1 MYISSK
7 FNKVSIELKLT
18 LKFNWGLCNP
28 DLTVVFIDIS
38 CQDVNIVGNN
48 DLMFCNPTL

>member
-18 LKFNWGLCNP
+18 LKFNWGNAIEKYY
-28 DLTVVFIDIS
+28 TVRTILKSYRKILH
-38 CQDVNIVGNN
+38 NENN
-48 DLMFCNPTL
+48 SKIL